1 MKKIITLGNLDRG
14 TIHTTMETNG
24 YESKTKLL
32 KSSVKNWWSICEIL
46 KEDEKKE
53 LLVMGKFTEYVL
65 FIFNLD
71 EYKEVAEELL
81 NLIQER
87 KHLIFI
93 YHNNFFGDFSCIKR
107 NLWNDEV
114 LEVDEEGDF
123 IGYRKVDNS
132 LEKWLFNY
140 EDKTNPKE
148 YLGKVSNFIQKINK
162 EGLNV
167 IPYRKLVEIEI
178 AGQKFIE
185 NIDQGLLFQ
194 LYVPKKRIWSNE
206 LDKFIV
212 MFRDFA
218 SNVTNDDVKVVQN
231 RTDRGITFSI
241 YSASKKVNAD
251 NIEELFNEFTKFLD
265 LCVQDPT
272 SAIEVLE
279 STTQI
284 PKEAIPP
291 LISKYSKEAKRLMVD
306 LKHERERKLL
316 LIKHELENDIS
327 EVEIGIDVAELLN
340 NSLPKVSSPSDLLK
354 NGNYTQNQTV
364 ILNPQYINKVEGIVS
379 REIHGNI
386 DFTFEDKQL
395 SEIIEKYAED
405 KAELALLKSSHNEL
419 KDKSLPKSTK
429 TVAWQKLQKF
439 LSKAGEKIGDV
450 GVHLL
455 KKYLE
460 GQLDL

>member
-1 MKKIITLGNLDRG
+1 MKHILTLGDLDRG

-24 YESKTKLL
+24 YTSKTKLL
-32 KSSVKNWWSICEIL
+32 KSSIKNWWTIIDIL
-46 KEDEKKE
+46 KADENKE

-65 FIFNLD
+65 FLFNLD
-71 EYKEVAEELL
+71 EYKEVGQELL

-93 YHNNFFGDFSCIKR
+93 YHNNFFGDFSCIKK
-107 NLWNDEV
+107 NLWTDEV
-114 LEVDEEGDF
+114 LEVDDEGDF

-132 LEKWLFNY
+132 LEAWLIKY
-140 EDKTNPKE
+140 QDKTSPKE
-148 YLGKVSNFIQKINK
+148 YLIKVANFIHRINK
-162 EGLNV
+162 QGLNI

-185 NIDQGLLFQ
+185 SIDQGLLFQ
-194 LYVPKKRIWSNE
+194 LYVPKQRIWSDE

-218 SNVTNDDVKVVQN
+218 SNVTDDDVKVVQN

-241 YSASKKVNAD
+241 YSASKKVNSD

-265 LCVQDPT
+265 LCVQDPK

-284 PKEAIPP
+284 PKESIPP

-306 LKHERERKLL
+306 MKHERERKLL

-340 NSLPKVSSPSDLLK
+340 NNLPMLNTPSDLLK

-439 LSKAGEKIGDV
+439 LNKAGEKIGDV

>member
-1 MKKIITLGNLDRG
+1 MKQILTLGDLDRG

-24 YESKTKLL
+24 YKSKNKML
-32 KSSVKNWWSICEIL
+32 KSSVTNWWTICEIL
-46 KEDEKKE
+46 KADEQKE

-65 FIFNLD
+65 FLFNLD
-71 EYKEVAEELL
+71 EYKEVSAELL
-81 NLIQER
+81 SLIHER

-93 YHNNFFGDFSCIKR
+93 YHNNFFGDFSCIKK
-107 NLWNDEV
+107 NIWDDEV
-114 LEVDEEGDF
+114 LEINEEGDF
-123 IGYRKVDNS
+123 IGYRKAEHS
-132 LEKWLFNY
+132 LEKWLIEY
-140 EDKTNPKE
+140 HDKTNPQE
-148 YLGKVSNFIQKINK
+148 YLTKVTNFIQKLNMQGINI
-162 EGLNV
+162 N
-167 IPYRKLVEIEI
+167 PYRKLVEIEI

-185 NIDQGLLFQ
+185 SIDQGLLFQ

-218 SNVTNDDVKVVQN
+218 SNITDDDVKVVQS

-241 YSASKKVNAD
+241 YSASKKVNSD

-265 LCVQDPT
+265 LCVQDPK

-279 STTQI
+279 STTKI
-284 PKEAIPP
+284 PKESIPP
-291 LISKYSKEAKRLMVD
+291 LISKYSKEAKRLMID

-327 EVEIGIDVAELLN
+327 EVEIGIDIHELLN
-340 NSLPKVSSPSDLLK
+340 NSLPILNSPSDLLK

-364 ILNPQYINKVEGIVS
+364 IVNPQYINKVEGIVS

-395 SEIIEKYAED
+395 SEIIERYAED

-439 LSKAGEKIGDV
+439 LNKAGEKIGDV
-450 GVHLL
+450 GIHLL

-460 GQLDL
+460 GLLDL